1 MSEKRAYIDPDRPT
15 FKEQGY
21 DIIMSSLRGMGAP
34 KGLPED
40 VRQKLV
46 SAVQKAANDPDFREQ
61 AKKMFVP
68 LRYLGP
74 DQYKAEME
82 ANEAMFKEVRS
93 EERRVG
99 NGCVSTC
106 STRCSPYP

>member
-82 ANEAMFKEVRS
+82 ANKAMFKEENGRES
-93 EERRVG
+93 CRERVCTSVEISG
-99 NGCVSTC
+99 VAV
-106 STRCSPYP
+106 